1 MTQLAWYFCGAVVA
15 LILLLSL
22 GMALTGRGYRF
33 ASGSVQG
40 VIGKMGSGKSLF
52 VVTRVI
58 LPAARAMSSKRGLR
72 CSHTGRPVTKIITN
86 FEMELPYDVEIV
98 TLDGSRLWDH
108 LVDLCV
114 QGRLDALVI
123 VDEAHLYLPSAKM
136 KMAQKAA
143 WVCSMARKLNAE
155 IWWVSQNEMKI
166 HKRLRD
172 DSQLI
177 WKVQRSAAWYTLI
190 TGPSSWFV
198 ARAFE
203 PERIRSVGGQ
213 PEDQRRYRMT
223 KQALAAYDSFELIV
237 PDAEADVSLDSLSR
251 RGGLAVVPEIE
262 GPGAASPEPLT
273 DPPIEAGTDLSSD
286 AITG

>member
-15 LILLLSL
+15 LIVLLSI
-22 GMALTGRGYRF
+22 GSALTGRGYRF

-58 LPAARAMSSKRGLR
+58 LPAARAMSKKRGLI
-72 CSHTGRPVTKIITN
+72 CTHTGRPVTKIITN
-86 FEMELPYDVEIV
+86 FEMELPYDVDLI
-98 TLDGSRLWDH
+98 TLDGSRLWDD
-108 LVDLCV
+108 LVERC
-114 QGRLDALVI
+114 QAGRLDALVI
-123 VDEAHLYLPSAKM
+123 IDEAHLYLPSAKM

-155 IWWVSQNEMKI
+155 IWWISQNEMKI

-198 ARAFE
+198 ARAYE
-203 PERIRSVGGQ
+203 PERIRALAGT
-213 PEDQRRYRMT
+213 PEDQRRYKMT

-237 PDAEADVSLDSLSR
+237 PDAEADVSLDSLST
-251 RGGLAVVPEIE
+251 RGRLVAVPQMNEA
-262 GPGAASPEPLT
+262 GPTKADLIP
-273 DPPIEAGTDLSSD
+273 DPPIEAGADLD
-286 AITG
+286 ADANTG